1 LAEVTLYTR
10 WRFTVLLLA
19 LLLLMVLHPF
29 FRGGT
34 AWFAPL
40 YGLLLALVYLGALLA
55 LFRSKRSRIAALVL
69 GIPAMAGALTH
80 PFVPTMPPALESL
93 LDDAVPA
100 VFLGYT
106 VVTILKAILEAEVS
120 TDSINGAFGG
130 YLLLGVAFGHL
141 YCLVEAARPGS
152 FLVQGQVAAFPP
164 GEGNRH
170 SPLTYFSLITL
181 TTVGYGD
188 VTPASPPARSLACL
202 EAVAGQFYIAVVIS
216 TLIGLR
222 VSAAIREREPRRPAD
237 SGSG

>member
-1 LAEVTLYTR
+1 LAEVTLNTR

-19 LLLLMVLHPF
+19 VLLLLVLHPF
-29 FRGGT
+29 VRGGT
-34 AWFAPL
+34 VWVASL
-40 YGLLLALVYLGALLA
+40 YDLLLALVYLGAFFV

-69 GIPAMAGALTH
+69 GIPAMAGVLSR
-80 PFVPTMPPALESL
+80 PFVPPMPPALENV
-93 LDDAVPA
+93 LDHAVPA

-106 VVTILKAILEAEVS
+106 VVIILKAILEAEVS

-130 YLLLGVAFGHL
+130 YLLLGIAFGHL
-141 YCLVEAARPGS
+141 YCLVEAVRPGS
-152 FLVQGQVAAFPP
+152 FLVQGQVANFPP

-170 SPLTYFSLITL
+170 PLLTYLSLITL
-181 TTVGYGD
+181 TSVGYGD

-222 VSAAIREREPRRPAD
+222 VSAAIREREPRRPGD
-237 SGSG
+237 SGPG